1 MATTA
6 SLAAVVQFPIQ
17 AEQRS
22 VVAHCVIQCS
32 RVHLRWTRQ
41 LCRERER
48 EGRVGERG
56 SETTERGAEIWAER
70 KSVRASLTAVVA
82 IYSQALLHSPEMLSH
97 LPHIDRQISL
107 RTHTK
112 ILTCWNTASA
122 EKDRLCTL
130 HIRLSRTKRMHEWMK
145 GRAQGYLFGNQG
157 QFLLHQELCNNSS
170 CLSERV

>member
-6 SLAAVVQFPIQ
+6 SLAAVVLFPIQ

-22 VVAHCVIQCS
+22 VVARCVIQCS
-32 RVHLRWTRQ
+32 RVHSRWTRQ
-41 LCRERER
+41 LCRERTRGEGGRAREWDDRER
-48 EGRVGERG
+48 CRDLGREK
-56 SETTERGAEIWAER
+56 E
-70 KSVRASLTAVVA
+70 SVRASLTAVVA
-82 IYSQALLHSPEMLSH
+82 IYSRALLHSPEMLSH

-107 RTHTK
+107 RTHTQ

-170 CLSERV
+170 FLSEKV